1 MGRIVGANLQLVYVW
16 LLGILDVFVFE
27 RPGLVPRTKLGH
39 DYLHAY
45 SVKLGVVVLDG
56 AEITVHALQH

>member
-1 MGRIVGANLQLVYVW
+1 MVYVW
-16 LLGILDVFVFE
+16 LLGILDVFVFG